1 MALLRRRGV
10 VLNRMKSDGEA
21 ARLWNG
27 MTRSVRLTKVAA
39 MDRAVEEANRYYN
52 SRWRVRAKRFMRKY
66 VFSSWQVL
74 TFLATVMMLLLTTLQ
89 AFCSVYTCSRWFGAV
104 TVAKAG

>member
-74 TFLATVMMLLLTTLQ
+74 TFLAAVMMLLLTTLQ

-104 TVAKAG
+104 TVATAE